1 MLFLSF
7 FLFLVGIAI
16 LWFSSEIVIRNI
28 GPIAK
33 FFGVKEL
40 VVTILGVS
48 VLSSL
53 PELSVS
59 AFSAAKGNAD
69 ISIGNV
75 IGSNFVTLTF
85 VTALCAFIVPLSIKP
100 EIKDRESSWMILSTV
115 IILLLASDKQLSRA
129 DGVILILLYIPYIF
143 SVIKEAKNDTT
154 PHVEENKD
162 STTDKKK
169 NKIWLN
175 FLLEIVAI
183 VGVIIGADIA
193 LNNGQKFGEMLGIPP
208 LALGAILFAFGTS
221 LPELAIAVS
230 ATLKK
235 KAEITL
241 GEIYSSNI
249 FTALVVLGICS
260 VIAPLNLADMAILNF
275 DIPFLI
281 FAGVLVQLFITT
293 GLKFSR
299 IEAFLIL
306 ILYVVFVLN
315 HVIPGGIPIK
325 F

>member
-1 MLFLSF
+1 MIFLYLLLFL
-7 FLFLVGIAI
+7 LGVAI
-16 LWFSSEIVIRNI
+16 LWGSSEMVIRNI

-33 FFGVKEL
+33 FFRVKEL

-53 PELSVS
+53 PELSIS
-59 AFSAAKGNAD
+59 AFSALNGNAD
-69 ISIGNV
+69 LSIGNV

-85 VTALCAFIVPLSIKP
+85 VTALCAFISPLSIKP

-115 IILLLASDKQLSRA
+115 IILMLAMDRVLSRI
-129 DGVILILLYIPYIF
+129 DGIIMILLYIPYII
-143 SVIKEAKNDTT
+143 SVIAEARKDSGSEVKND
-154 PHVEENKD
+154 EE
-162 STTDKKK
+162 KKPK
-169 NKIWLN
+169 RVWLN
-175 FLLEIVAI
+175 FIIEIVAI
-183 VGVIIGADIA
+183 FGVIIGAKVA
-193 LNNGQKFGEMLGIPP
+193 LDNGQKMGEMLG
-208 LALGAILFAFGTS
+208 LSALVLGAILFAFGSS

-230 ATLKK
+230 ATIKK

-249 FTALVVLGICS
+249 FTALVVLGVCCLIS
-260 VIAPLNLADMAILNF
+260 PLNLTDMTILNF

-281 FAGVLVQLFITT
+281 LAGVMVQIFITT

-299 IEAFLIL
+299 LEALLIM

-315 HVIPGGIPIK
+315 HIIPGGIPVK